1 MSKRAGTY
9 VTLRDLLEWVGRDV
23 VRFTM
28 LTRKSDA
35 QMEFDLD
42 QAVAQTRE
50 NPVFYVQYAHARCRS
65 VLRAAAELFGAEAVA
80 PAALAGQPLDSL
92 DAEPELA
99 VIRRLAA
106 WPRLV
111 EGAALAREPHRI
123 AFFLYDLAADFH
135 MLWHRG
141 RDDSTLRFLQAEHPE
156 ESRARLALVA
166 ATAAVIRS
174 GLAVMGVEPVE
185 EMR

>member
-1 MSKRAGTY
+1 
-9 VTLRDLLEWVGRDV
+9 LIDEVGRDV

-28 LTRKSDA
+28 LTRKPDA

-42 QAVAQTRE
+42 LAVAQTRE

-65 VLRAAAELFGAEAVA
+65 VLRSAATLFGAEALV
-80 PAALAGQPLDSL
+80 PERLA
-92 DAEPELA
+92 DAELGSLAADPEFAL
-99 VIRRLAA
+99 IRRLIE

-111 EGAALAREPHRI
+111 EGAALAHEPHRI
-123 AFFLYDLAADFH
+123 AFFLYDLAGDFH
-135 MLWHRG
+135 MLWNRG
-141 RDDSTLRFLQAEHPE
+141 RDDAALRFLQDTQPVETL
-156 ESRARLALVA
+156 ARLALIS

-174 GLAVMGVEPVE
+174 GLAVLGVVPVE